1 MSQSNE
7 HSIPDL
13 KRLSNAA
20 NYHGLR
26 MLVYFSVFAAM
37 DAWYEVSALLLA
49 NALSVIA
56 ALIVGAYLSGIFHE
70 WGHFV
75 GARISKSR
83 SPIVRKPKGTFMF
96 GFDMKKNTS
105 DQFLWMSLGGPLG
118 NLLLVVLVYVLLP
131 IDSFGRAA
139 LLAMIIGK
147 LVAVIVFEGPIIF
160 RTFKGGDPQIELDKQ
175 LDNGALDKGQK
186 AGYLATA
193 LLWVLVI

>member
-1 MSQSNE
+1 
-7 HSIPDL
+7 
-13 KRLSNAA
+13 
-20 NYHGLR
+20 
-26 MLVYFSVFAAM
+26 
-37 DAWYEVSALLLA
+37 
-49 NALSVIA
+49 
-56 ALIVGAYLSGIFHE
+56 
-70 WGHFV
+70 
-75 GARISKSR
+75 
-83 SPIVRKPKGTFMF
+83 
-96 GFDMKKNTS
+96 
-105 DQFLWMSLGGPLG
+105 MSLGGPLG